1 MIPGL
6 ALAFGVG
13 LAALGIRHALPP
25 SPYVSDVLVAIAL
38 GALILNT
45 PLGRML
51 RLPRPSEHA
60 ETHAY
65 AKGLGFTGKWVLRA
79 AIVLMGLKV
88 QTKFLGAGEVA
99 LILGVAAASI
109 PSAFFVAHAMGAW
122 LGLRRPLVDLVAG
135 GTMICGASAVQ
146 AIAPVA
152 GGERDDQGIAI
163 ATVFVFS
170 VTALLAFRP
179 IALYLDVDP
188 SYAGLWAGLSVNDLS
203 SAIAVGQQMG
213 GAGDAGGVM
222 AAASKSARVLL
233 LAPTLVAFA
242 LLRGHAAGGARVDLR
257 KRVAAHLPGFLLGY
271 LALAAARALG
281 DRVLVGNTAWA
292 AVLDVNR
299 VLVDVAM
306 VSVSASIGL
315 HLELRGLLRA
325 GVRALAV
332 GGVTSVWMAGVTLA
346 MICAGAH
353 GSTYAV
359 VLIGAS
365 ALALSYLSWRIE
377 KGRALRKNG
386 LRVGGNAEMVGAGQH
401 RELRVR

>member
-1 MIPGL
+1 LIAGL

-45 PLGRML
+45 PLARWL

-60 ETHAY
+60 ATHAY
-65 AKGLGFTGKWVLRA
+65 AKGLAFAGKWVLRA

-88 QTKFLGAGEVA
+88 QTKFLGAGEVV

-109 PSAFFVAHAMGAW
+109 PSAFFVAHAMGAR

-146 AIAPVA
+146 AIAPVTA
-152 GGERDDQGIAI
+152 GERDDQGIAI

-170 VTALLAFRP
+170 VAALLAFRP
-179 IALYLDVDP
+179 IALFLRIDP

-213 GAGDAGGVM
+213 GIGDAGGVM

-233 LAPTLVAFA
+233 LAPTLVVFA
-242 LLRGHAAGGARVDLR
+242 LLRGAAAGHTHGDLR
-257 KRVAAHLPGFLLGY
+257 KRVASHLPGFLLGY
-271 LALAAARALG
+271 LALAIARALG
-281 DRVLVGNTAWA
+281 DRVLAGNTAWA
-292 AVLDVNR
+292 ALLDVNR

-332 GGVTSVWMAGVTLA
+332 GGVTSAWMASVTLA

-353 GSTYAV
+353 GSTWTV
-359 VLIGAS
+359 VLLGAG
-365 ALALSYLSWRIE
+365 ALAVSYASWRIE
-377 KGRALRKNG
+377 KGRTLRKNG
-386 LRVGGNAEMVGAGQH
+386 LRVGGD
-401 RELRVR
+401 RENDETFLPAR